1 MIQFLNPPWIL
12 VVRPSQD
19 WKELIAMTY
28 MPPNALGEC
37 AIVNA
42 RWATICV
49 NLDQAN
55 QPVFSLG
62 LASLLT
68 KKMMLPF

>member
-1 MIQFLNPPWIL
+1 
-12 VVRPSQD
+12 
-19 WKELIAMTY
+19 MTD

-42 RWATICV
+42 RLATICV